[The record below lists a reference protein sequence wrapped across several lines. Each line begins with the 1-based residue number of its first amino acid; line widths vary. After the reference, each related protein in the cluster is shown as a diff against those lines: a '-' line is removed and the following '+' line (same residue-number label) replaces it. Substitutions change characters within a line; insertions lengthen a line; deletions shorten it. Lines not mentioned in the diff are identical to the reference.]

1 MTAKTKRTYN
11 LSSDAVAHVRDL
23 AARGDLATSQDG
35 VVELAIDHLY
45 REIRDRD
52 DAAMWSRAAQDQAFR
67 TEMRT
72 IESQVGGPDDWPSE

>member
-1 MTAKTKRTYN
+1 MTARTKRTYN
-11 LSSDAVAHVRDL
+11 LSADAVAHVRDL

-72 IESQVGGPDDWPSE
+72 IESQVGGPDEWPSE